1 MRQTLARR
9 LVELERTSHCRVH
22 AARSTSYS
30 DTNARLSARLDELA
44 SSPEVLRQWEE
55 MPDAEKFRRVQ
66 EVREALMER
75 AYGGR
80 HSAVSGGSRW

>member
-9 LVELERTSHCRVH
+9 LLELERTSRCRLREVP
-22 AARSTSYS
+22 SSSNS
-30 DTNARLSARLDELA
+30 DAIARLSARLDELA

>member
-9 LVELERTSHCRVH
+9 LVELERTSRCRVR
-22 AARSTSYS
+22 AVRSTSHL
-30 DTNARLSARLDELA
+30 DAKARLSVRLDELA

-66 EVREALMER
+66 EVRSALRER

-80 HSAVSGGSRW
+80 HSAVPGGSRW